1 VHIVYMGQKQYEHP
15 QLNQQLHHETLAS
28 LLGSKEA
35 AHDSLVYSYKHS
47 FSGFAAKLSHSQAK
61 AIADFPGVA
70 CVLPN
75 KILKLHTTHS
85 WEFLQLTRK
94 SPNGLLHNSR
104 EGADTIVGVI
114 DTGIWPESQSFND
127 SYMAPIPSHWKGI
140 CQEGESFNSS
150 NCNRKI
156 IGARWYIKAYEA
168 EFGSLNRSSVKE
180 FLSPR
185 DALGHGTH
193 TSSTAAGDFVDNVS
207 FMGLALGSARGGA
220 PAARIATYKVC
231 WATGDCSSADIL
243 AAFDDAIHDGV
254 DVISVSLGSP
264 PPLDAYFE
272 DPIAVGSFHA
282 LEKGIVVVCSA
293 GNSGPYSDT
302 VTNTAPWLITV
313 AASTIDRSFP
323 IAFTLGNNQTF
334 KGQALYTEEHREKS
348 YSLVFA
354 EDIATR
360 DAVTSKARTC
370 EADSLNA
377 TLAKGKF
384 VLCFQTR
391 TQKSSAAAALNVYN
405 AQGIGVI
412 YAQIRTT
419 TIVSSPLI
427 PCVQVDFE
435 VGTSIL
441 SYIQASRYPVL
452 RLAATET
459 AFKKTIAPQIPFFSS
474 RGPSSLSPSI
484 LKLHN
489 LDLCKEASWSEPPLM
504 ESPYIMDFLS
514 SQKTGLEVLQC
525 ILVYLFG
532 LDARYDHYSFCQI
545 CLELELGLIPCIHI
559 SFEQGRPQLEW
570 NLCGW
575 LGAVKVAELTSNYD
589 PVDFVLGSHLSG
601 AFYFATSS
609 KKLRYFLIAYKICFC
624 QTLPHQGS
632 ISWRAWTPVSP
643 PSDMQNDRRIVNFN
657 IESGTSM
664 ACPHVSGIVSLLK
677 ALHPRWSPA
686 AIRSALVTTASQ
698 TDKYALTIVAEG
710 APQKIA
716 DPFDYGGGH
725 VNPNKAADPGLV
737 YDMNP
742 ENYIPFLC
750 KMGYNTSS
758 IRLITGKSIVCS
770 RNSSE
775 LNLPTI
781 SIPNLKGKL
790 TLTRTV
796 TNVGPEC
803 SLYKVHV
810 QSPPG
815 VQVKVKPKVLSFT
828 PTVRKLSFKVVFE
841 TGLNL
846 EGVYS
851 FGAFVWSDGVH
862 SVRTP
867 IAVRT
872 VEHDSF
878 S

>member
-1 VHIVYMGQKQYEHP
+1 MVY
-15 QLNQQLHHETLAS
+15 N
-28 LLGSKEA
+28 
-35 AHDSLVYSYKHS
+35 YKHG

-61 AIADFPGVA
+61 AIADLPGVA
-70 CVLPN
+70 WVLPN
-75 KILKLHTTHS
+75 KILNMHTTRS
-85 WEFLQLTRK
+85 WEFLQLTLK
-94 SPNGLLHNSR
+94 STKGLLHKSKM
-104 EGADTIVGVI
+104 GADTIVGVI

-127 SYMAPIPSHWKGI
+127 SYMGPIPSRWKGL
-140 CQEGESFNSS
+140 CQEGELFNSS

-168 EFGSLNRSSVKE
+168 EFGPLNRSSVRE

-193 TSSTAAGDFVDNVS
+193 TSSTAAGDFVDNVN
-207 FMGLALGSARGGA
+207 FLGLAPGSARGGA
-220 PAARIATYKVC
+220 PGARIATYKVC

-264 PPLDAYFE
+264 PPLDAYFD
-272 DPIAVGSFHA
+272 DPIAIGSFHA

-323 IAFTLGNNQTF
+323 TAFTLGNNQTF
-334 KGQALYTEEHREKS
+334 KGQALYTENHMGKS
-348 YSLVFA
+348 YNLVYA
-354 EDIATR
+354 EDIASR
-360 DAVTSKARTC
+360 DAAASKARTC

-391 TQKSSAAAALNVYN
+391 TQKPSSAAALTVYN

-412 YAQIRTT
+412 YAQIRTK
-419 TIVSSPLI
+419 TIVSSPII

-441 SYIQASRYPVL
+441 SYIQASRSPVL
-452 RLAATET
+452 SLAATET
-459 AFKKTIAPQIPFFSS
+459 AIKKTLAPQIAFFSS

-484 LKLHN
+484 LKPDIAAPGVN
-489 LDLCKEASWSEPPLM
+489 
-504 ESPYIMDFLS
+504 
-514 SQKTGLEVLQC
+514 
-525 ILVYLFG
+525 IL
-532 LDARYDHYSFCQI
+532 A
-545 CLELELGLIPCIHI
+545 
-559 SFEQGRPQLEW
+559 
-570 NLCGW
+570 
-575 LGAVKVAELTSNYD
+575 
-589 PVDFVLGSHLSG
+589 
-601 AFYFATSS
+601 
-609 KKLRYFLIAYKICFC
+609 
-624 QTLPHQGS
+624 
-632 ISWRAWTPVSP
+632 AWPPVSP
-643 PSDMQNDRRIVNFN
+643 PSDMPLDRRIVNFN

-664 ACPHVSGIVSLLK
+664 SCPHVSGIVTLLK

-686 AIRSALVTTASQ
+686 AIRSALVTTASV
-698 TDKYALTIVAEG
+698 TDEFALKIVGEG
-710 APQKIA
+710 APQKVA

-737 YDMNP
+737 YDMKS

-750 KMGYNTSS
+750 SMGYNTSA
-758 IRLITGKSIVCS
+758 IHLITGKSKSNICS
-770 RNSSE
+770 RSSSD

-781 SIPNLKGKL
+781 SIPNLRGKL
-790 TLTRTV
+790 TLRRTV
-796 TNVGPEC
+796 TNVGPEL
-803 SLYKVHV
+803 SIYKVHV

-815 VQVKVKPKVLSFT
+815 VEVSVKPKVLSFNAT
-828 PTVRKLSFKVVFE
+828 GSKMSFRVILK

-846 EGVYS
+846 EGRYS

-862 SVRTP
+862 HVRTP

-878 S
+878 I